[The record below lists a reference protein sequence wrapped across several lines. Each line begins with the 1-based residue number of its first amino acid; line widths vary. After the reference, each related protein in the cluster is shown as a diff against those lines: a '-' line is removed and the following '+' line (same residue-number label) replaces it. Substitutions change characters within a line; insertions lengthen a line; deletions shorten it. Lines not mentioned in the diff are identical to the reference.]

1 MESLE
6 DNKEHLLLVNTG
18 LVTLSGVAEIRDTV
32 AGLMTLGLGV
42 VVFRDTVVRCTDR
55 AGVDNDQVHWL
66 TALAYSLTRAATQ
79 CP

>member
-6 DNKEHLLLVNTG
+6 DNKKHLLLVNTG
-18 LVTLSGVAEIRDTV
+18 LVAEIRDTV

-55 AGVDNDQVHWL
+55 VHCTGVDNDQVHWL